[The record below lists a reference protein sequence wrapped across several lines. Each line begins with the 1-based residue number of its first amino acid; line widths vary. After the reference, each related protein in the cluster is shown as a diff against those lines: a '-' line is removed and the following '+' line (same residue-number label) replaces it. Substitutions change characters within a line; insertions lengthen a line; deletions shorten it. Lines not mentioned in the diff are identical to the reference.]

1 MKRDSPYL
9 LVANGKKPLRRSNE
23 IYFVCLS
30 VKTCHVTLK
39 GHLHLFTI
47 TSTNYAQSFARP
59 WRDQLHC
66 LPLFAVQRQMRH
78 FVAIIRGT
86 YEECTYSTK
95 ILKARWTQI
104 MSIRENPDIT
114 CVALH
119 HAFV

>member
-1 MKRDSPYL
+1 MQTEIL
-9 LVANGKKPLRRSNE
+9 LLFVANGKKPLRRSNE

-30 VKTCHVTLK
+30 VKTCYVTLK

-59 WRDQLHC
+59 WRDELRC
-66 LPLFAVQRQMRH
+66 LPLFAVQGQTRH
-78 FVAIIRGT
+78 FMAIICGT
-86 YEECTYSTK
+86 YEECAYSTN

-104 MSIRENPDIT
+104 MSIRLNPDTT